1 MYLSIMTFLKMS
13 VPLSGNNSS
22 SFLDLIILILLLGRF
37 VLMKEIPKEHFLS
50 YNCGK
55 TLYTASCTESW
66 RKLINEYVFFSLHHS
81 QLKFGFLFPLQPILT
96 ILTLLFQTLKNKLS
110 CKLVP

>member
-37 VLMKEIPKEHFLS
+37 ALMKEIPKEHFLS

-55 TLYTASCTESW
+55 TLYTASCTKSW
-66 RKLINEYVFFSLHHS
+66 RKRINEFITSRTIKIWFFISFAAYFNNSDTSLS
-81 QLKFGFLFPLQPILT
+81 DFEK
-96 ILTLLFQTLKNKLS
+96 
-110 CKLVP
+110 